1 MGTRRLVWK
10 PALKSLTYL
19 RLGSQMMEKALQLQM
34 EGLYPGHASQ
44 TVYHTFLTDAE
55 PPRHSHWAEPG
66 SSHFGVSKVFTSA
79 FQALPSPAVEMNRGQ
94 TGTAP
99 SSKSVVA
106 ASRTEVKCKGWNGGK
121 GVAEQPLKKT
131 ICKFWLEGQCS
142 RGETC
147 TWAHGEEVEAGKV
160 EVRGVARWG
169 PKRELRCRDRA
180 GQSAPSARSDKAHLR
195 HLRHLTRRKPRHKR
209 AFLELA
215 ELLQRRLRHTQSDA
229 LRGEAAAACK
239 RHLEIAEERRLRTPG
254 LTERSLRIDLAKH
267 LLAVIQRRTPAEI
280 ASSYVVSLFDHYAA
294 SFDASL
300 ESLGYQ
306 VPQLLVQAK
315 VVSKTKRPEADAE
328 RPLCSVQAIRW
339 SQEGWARREP
349 CLRRML
355 DLGAGTGLLGEQLR
369 DLAPRAHLVA
379 VDLSA
384 QMLQK
389 AQAKGCYDELHCS
402 EITHYLTAYEGS
414 DPFDLVAAADVFGYV
429 TDLSAVFR
437 LVLQNLS
444 PERGL
449 FVFSTEE
456 PADECPGYQL
466 EGSGRIA
473 HSHAY
478 ILSLAQRCSFQV
490 IRDMRCEL
498 RNESGYPVNGH
509 VFSLMAQGLPENQDR
524 METLPQ
530 QSPPALKGGMKVLP
544 PWKGGALVQTTEV
557 ANVRRSICKFWEQ
570 GKCSQEA
577 GQCTWAHGEW
587 EIGTVPGRD
596 GKLRG
601 SNFQAAK
608 RPRLA

>member
-1 MGTRRLVWK
+1 MEDRAQRARR
-10 PALKSLTYL
+10 AL
-19 RLGSQMMEKALQLQM
+19 
-34 EGLYPGHASQ
+34 
-44 TVYHTFLTDAE
+44 
-55 PPRHSHWAEPG
+55 
-66 SSHFGVSKVFTSA
+66 
-79 FQALPSPAVEMNRGQ
+79 
-94 TGTAP
+94 
-99 SSKSVVA
+99 
-106 ASRTEVKCKGWNGGK
+106 
-121 GVAEQPLKKT
+121 
-131 ICKFWLEGQCS
+131 
-142 RGETC
+142 
-147 TWAHGEEVEAGKV
+147 
-160 EVRGVARWG
+160 RGVARWG

-306 VPQLLVQAK
+306 VPQLL
-315 VVSKTKRPEADAE
+315 
-328 RPLCSVQAIRW
+328 VQAIRW

-498 RNESGYPVNGH
+498 RNESGYP
-509 VFSLMAQGLPENQDR
+509 DR
-524 METLPQ
+524 K
-530 QSPPALKGGMKVLP
+530 SV
-544 PWKGGALVQTTEV
+544 V
-557 ANVRRSICKFWEQ
+557 
-570 GKCSQEA
+570 
-577 GQCTWAHGEW
+577 
-587 EIGTVPGRD
+587 
-596 GKLRG
+596 
-601 SNFQAAK
+601 
-608 RPRLA
+608 